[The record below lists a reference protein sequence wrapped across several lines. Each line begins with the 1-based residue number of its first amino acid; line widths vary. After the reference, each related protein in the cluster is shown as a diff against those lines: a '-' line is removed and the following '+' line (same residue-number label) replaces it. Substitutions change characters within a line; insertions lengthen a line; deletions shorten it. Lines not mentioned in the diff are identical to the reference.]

1 MSTAAT
7 LFGIYLGIGL
17 VLMIVAFI
25 SRKAKRPT
33 EDPGPFFDEYLLV
46 FVALAWP
53 IWLFTSFFRNDDDS
67 PGK

>member
-1 MSTAAT
+1 MSTSAT
-7 LFGIYLGIGL
+7 IFGIYLGIGL

-33 EDPGPFFDEYLLV
+33 EDPGPFFEEYLLV

-53 IWLFTSFFRNDDDS
+53 IWLFTSLLRDEDDS
-67 PGK
+67 SVK